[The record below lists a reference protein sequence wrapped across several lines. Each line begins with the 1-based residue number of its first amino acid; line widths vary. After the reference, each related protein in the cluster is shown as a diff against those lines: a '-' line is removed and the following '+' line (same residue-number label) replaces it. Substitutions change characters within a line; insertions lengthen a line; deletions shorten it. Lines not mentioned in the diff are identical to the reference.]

1 MCLLLLNMKNTCL
14 VYILVVLA
22 ACKSN
27 TPQKQPFDLLQVKQ
41 IISDN
46 NKRYRIALLSGDSA
60 AFADLHHSA
69 TINMPPGA
77 PVMTGQ
83 GPMGAMIEQM
93 PAIGVTDYK
102 LTTTNVY
109 GGPEDVIEEGKY
121 EIDTGKNKVM
131 EIGKY
136 IVIWKLDKDKWKI
149 YRSIWNT
156 DLNK

>member
-1 MCLLLLNMKNTCL
+1 MKNTCL
-14 VYILVVLA
+14 SFILVLLA

-27 TPQKQPFDLLQVKQ
+27 APQSQPFDLQQVKQ
-41 IISDN
+41 IISNN
-46 NKRYRIALLSGDSA
+46 NKLYRIALLSGDSA

-69 TINMPPGA
+69 TLNMPPGA
-77 PVMTGQ
+77 LTMKGQ

-93 PAIGVTDYK
+93 PANGVTDYK

-121 EIDTGKNKVM
+121 ELDTGNNKLM
-131 EIGKY
+131 EKGKY
-136 IVIWKLDKDKWKI
+136 IVIWKLDKDRWKI

-156 DLNK
+156 DPNK

>member
-1 MCLLLLNMKNTCL
+1 
-14 VYILVVLA
+14 
-22 ACKSN
+22 
-27 TPQKQPFDLLQVKQ
+27 
-41 IISDN
+41 
-46 NKRYRIALLSGDSA
+46 
-60 AFADLHHSA
+60 
-69 TINMPPGA
+69 
-77 PVMTGQ
+77 
-83 GPMGAMIEQM
+83 MGAMIEQM